1 MGSSHASLGSLLDGK
16 YLVDRELGS
25 GGMGTVVSAVH
36 QQLEQRVAI
45 KLLHDEA
52 LNHPEIVERF
62 KREARSVARLKN
74 QHVVRVLDVGS
85 LESGAPYMVMEHLD
99 GTDLGELVSKQGP
112 LALQDAVGYVLEAC
126 EAVAEAHAARIVH
139 RDLKPANLFLAT
151 QPGGGRMIKVLDF
164 GIAKAMDDPKNNLTR
179 TTAMMGTAYYMSPEQ
194 LTASREVDSRTDIWA
209 LGVVLYELLTGRVPF
224 ESDNLVEIVGLILS
238 NTPEPLASL
247 RPDLPSAFGQIIAS
261 CMQSSLDERYQTVGD
276 LARAL
281 AQYGRPEDFRIVE
294 RIERAAPP
302 STLLR
307 PMWPSSPPP
316 ALTAE
321 SRKNLP
327 AQRPPESNDTVLGA
341 PRDMLLSGG
350 APAPEAEVG
359 LRTEVTPPPNMGAGQ
374 GRLASVFAIATV
386 ATLALVGGTL
396 FFVKRMR
403 AAPTETTVHVEAP
416 GSPVL
421 AAPRAPPSVVTGIVP
436 VAVPAPPPSTSAA
449 VAAPRPP
456 RPVTPRPPRPDAP
469 PASKPPPAGSLD
481 MTVK

>member
-1 MGSSHASLGSLLDGK
+1 MGSTHASLGSLLAGK

-74 QHVVRVLDVGS
+74 EHVVRVLDVGS
-85 LESGAPYMVMEHLD
+85 LESGAPFMVMEHLD
-99 GTDLGELVSKQGP
+99 GQDLGELLAREGP
-112 LALQDAVGYVLEAC
+112 MALEDAVGYLLQAC

-164 GIAKAMDDPKNNLTR
+164 GIAKAMDDPKKNLTR

-238 NTPEPLASL
+238 NQPEPVTTA
-247 RPDLPSAFGQIIAS
+247 RPDLPPDIARIIAS
-261 CMQSSLDERYQTVGD
+261 CLSTALDERYQTVGD

-281 AQYGRPEDFRIVE
+281 APYGRLDDQPTVD
-294 RIERAAPP
+294 RIERVAPP
-302 STLLR
+302 SALPR
-307 PMWPSSPPP
+307 PMWPSVPPP
-316 ALTAE
+316 STAGAHALTA
-321 SRKNLP
+321 LP
-327 AQRPPESNDTVLGA
+327 SLAADTVVGMPPELELELRGQGA
-341 PRDMLLSGG
+341 QASGEH
-350 APAPEAEVG
+350 PA
-359 LRTEVTPPPNMGAGQ
+359 RTEVSPRPNMGTGQ

-386 ATLALVGGTL
+386 ATLVLVGGT
-396 FFVKRMR
+396 V
-403 AAPTETTVHVEAP
+403 
-416 GSPVL
+416 VL
-421 AAPRAPPSVVTGIVP
+421 VRQLKPSRESVVTSDPAPLVMPVAWNPPVPPAVVTVFVP
-436 VAVPAPPPSTSAA
+436 VPSSEPSAPAAAVPPAGGAASRPRTPPRPHENAPPP
-449 VAAPRPP
+449 PGP
-456 RPVTPRPPRPDAP
+456 
-469 PASKPPPAGSLD
+469 KAGGLD
-481 MTVK
+481 MGIK